1 METGGVRIVIEGG
14 IDSYI
19 AAANETTSKL
29 LDSSAPIVVA
39 LREYDTYFREGL
51 WQEHQL
57 TAVPLVLC
65 MNAYQLFLA
74 GSRMALSG
82 HCAAVFPLLR
92 TALESAAYASLMTH
106 DPDLQEIWCRRHQGE
121 KEKKACRKAFTFEKA
136 IAPLKERAPDIHA
149 LAALGYEGA
158 IDYGAHPNI
167 KGIFGHVSIGEQPAD
182 RFIAVSHTSL
192 YGASHIET
200 IRGLCACLDFG
211 LAIIAIIALSSPVIS
226 DTMLAELDHLNE
238 AKNVATESYTLE
250 VDSSRTNNE

>member
-1 METGGVRIVIEGG
+1 MRVVIEGG

-19 AAANETTSKL
+19 AAANETTAEL
-29 LDSSAPIVVA
+29 LASSAPIVAV

-57 TAVPLVLC
+57 TEVPLVLC

-121 KEKKACRKAFTFEKA
+121 KEKRLVEKHSHSRK
-136 IAPLKERAPDIHA
+136 
-149 LAALGYEGA
+149 
-158 IDYGAHPNI
+158 
-167 KGIFGHVSIGEQPAD
+167 Q
-182 RFIAVSHTSL
+182 SH
-192 YGASHIET
+192 H
-200 IRGLCACLDFG
+200 
-211 LAIIAIIALSSPVIS
+211 
-226 DTMLAELDHLNE
+226 
-238 AKNVATESYTLE
+238 
-250 VDSSRTNNE
+250 